1 MTNISFHFNVA
12 NTLNY
17 VCRLVK
23 KAWSQGTPVLVV
35 GEADWL
41 EELDGALW
49 TFSDV
54 DFIPHSFVGVDAD
67 DVSDEAVNVWLATV
81 DQINT
86 EAEAHAGFLIYC
98 GTATSPQPAGFERFD
113 RLIEIVPQ
121 DEAAK
126 TEARKRWSYYKQ
138 RGYPLTHHD
147 AKN

>member
-12 NTLNY
+12 NTQNY

-23 KAWSQGTPVLVV
+23 KAWQQEKPVLVV
-35 GEADWL
+35 GEQDWL
-41 EELDGALW
+41 DELDGVLW

-54 DFIPHSFVGVDAD
+54 DFIPHAFVGEEAD
-67 DVSDEAVNVWLATV
+67 DVSDEKINVWLATV

-86 EAEAHAGFLIYC
+86 LAEMHAGFLIC
-98 GTATSPQPAGFERFD
+98 LGDAQPVGFERFE

-121 DEAAK
+121 IEAAK
-126 TEARKRWSYYKQ
+126 VEARKRWSYYKQ

>member
-12 NTLNY
+12 NTLHY
-17 VCRLVK
+17 ACRLVK

-41 EELDGALW
+41 EALDAELW
-49 TFSDV
+49 TFSNV

-67 DVSDEAVNVWLATV
+67 EVSDEVVTVWLANS

-86 EAEAHAGFLIYC
+86 EAEAHAGFLIHC
-98 GTATSPQPAGFERFD
+98 GNSMPAGFERFD
-113 RLIEIVPQ
+113 RLIELVPQ

-126 TEARKRWSYYKQ
+126 ASARERWTHYKQ
-138 RGYPLTHHD
+138 RGYPLAHHD

>member
-12 NTLNY
+12 DTHHY

-23 KAWSQGTPVLVV
+23 KAWQQEKPVLVV
-35 GEADWL
+35 GPQDWL
-41 EELDGALW
+41 DDLDSALW

-54 DFIPHSFVGVDAD
+54 DFIPHAFVGEEAD
-67 DVSDEAVNVWLATV
+67 ELSDEKVNVWLATL

-86 EAEAHAGFLIYC
+86 LAEKHAGFLIYL
-98 GTATSPQPAGFERFD
+98 GDVQPVGFERFE

-121 DEAAK
+121 VENAK
-126 TEARKRWSYYKQ
+126 VEARKRWSHYKQ

>member
-12 NTLNY
+12 NTQHY

-23 KAWSQGTPVLVV
+23 KAWQQEKPVLVV
-35 GEADWL
+35 GEQDWL
-41 EELDGALW
+41 DELDGALW
-49 TFSDV
+49 SFSDV
-54 DFIPHSFVGVDAD
+54 DFIPHAFVGEEAD
-67 DVSDEAVNVWLATV
+67 EVSDEKVNVWLATV

-86 EAEAHAGFLIYC
+86 LAESHSGFLIYL
-98 GTATSPQPAGFERFD
+98 GDAQPVGFERFE

-121 DEAAK
+121 VEAAK
-126 TEARKRWSYYKQ
+126 VEARKRWGHYKQ

>member
-1 MTNISFHFNVA
+1 MTNISFHFNVT
-12 NTLNY
+12 NTQHY

-23 KAWSQGTPVLVV
+23 KAWQQENPVLVV
-35 GEADWL
+35 GEQDWL

-49 TFSDV
+49 SFSDV
-54 DFIPHSFVGVDAD
+54 DFIPHAFVGEEAD
-67 DVSDEAVNVWLATV
+67 DVSDEKVNVWLATP

-86 EAEAHAGFLIYC
+86 LAESHAGFLIHC
-98 GTATSPQPAGFERFD
+98 SDTQPAGFERFD

-121 DEAAK
+121 AMPSVAL
-126 TEARKRWSYYKQ
+126 ARERWKYYKQ

>member
-1 MTNISFHFNVA
+1 MTNISFHFNV
-12 NTLNY
+12 TDTHHY

-23 KAWSQGTPVLVV
+23 KAWQQEKPVLVV
-35 GEADWL
+35 GEQAWL

-54 DFIPHSFVGVDAD
+54 DFIPHAFVGEETDE
-67 DVSDEAVNVWLATV
+67 VSDEKVTIWLATV

-86 EAEAHAGFLIYC
+86 LAERHAGFLIYL
-98 GTATSPQPAGFERFD
+98 GDAQPVGFERFE

-121 DEAAK
+121 IEAAK
-126 TEARKRWSYYKQ
+126 VAARKRWSHYKQ

>member
-1 MTNISFHFNVA
+1 MTNISFHFNVSD
-12 NTLNY
+12 THHY

-23 KAWSQGTPVLVV
+23 KAWQQEKPVLVV
-35 GEADWL
+35 GPQDWL
-41 EELDGALW
+41 DDLDSALW

-54 DFIPHSFVGVDAD
+54 DFIPHAFVGEEAD
-67 DVSDEAVNVWLATV
+67 ELSDEKVNVWLATL

-86 EAEAHAGFLIYC
+86 LAEKHAGFLIYL
-98 GTATSPQPAGFERFD
+98 GDLQPVGFERFE

-121 DEAAK
+121 LESAK
-126 TEARKRWSYYKQ
+126 VEARKRWSHYKQ

>member
-12 NTLNY
+12 DTHHY

-23 KAWSQGTPVLVV
+23 KAWSQQIQVLIV
-35 GEADWL
+35 GERDWL
-41 EELDGALW
+41 EELDAQLW

-54 DFIPHSFVGVDAD
+54 DFIPHAFIDSDAD
-67 DVSDEAVNVWLATV
+67 ELSDEAVRVWLAAPE
-81 DQINT
+81 QLNQ
-86 EAEAHAGFLIYC
+86 EAAAQSGFLIHC
-98 GTATSPQPAGFERFD
+98 GNNPLLGFERFE

-121 DEAAK
+121 SEDAK
-126 TEARKRWSYYKQ
+126 ALARQRWSYYKH

>member
-12 NTLNY
+12 DTQHY

-23 KAWSQGTPVLVV
+23 KAWQQEKPVLVV
-35 GEADWL
+35 GEQDWL
-41 EELDGALW
+41 EDLDGALW
-49 TFSDV
+49 SFSDV
-54 DFIPHSFVGVDAD
+54 DFIPHAFVGEEAD
-67 DVSDEAVNVWLATV
+67 EVSDEKVNVWLATV

-86 EAEAHAGFLIYC
+86 LAEKHAGFLIYL
-98 GTATSPQPAGFERFD
+98 GDAQPVGFERFE

-121 DEAAK
+121 MEGAK
-126 TEARKRWSYYKQ
+126 VEARKRWGHYKQ